1 MPDRRRRAS
10 VYRQRARRRIEE
22 VARRLGA
29 MLREA
34 RRARGLRQADVA
46 ERAGVTQS
54 WISRMERGHGGT
66 ASLET
71 WAAAAAA
78 ASVQLVT
85 FLETIPGADRPRD
98 YEHLKRQRLIVDL
111 ARQGGWTAIPEATLD
126 RDRSRLFP
134 RSVDV
139 GLRRPATG
147 ERAIVEIWDYFDDVG
162 AAIRSFERKIADAE
176 SAGPEQVGAVG
187 GLFVVRGTRRNRQLV
202 SEFQSLFAA
211 RFPGSSAAWLR
222 ALTEPEAPMP
232 AQPAFIW
239 TDVPGTRLIAAR
251 LRLDPVVGRMIR
263 DTHR

>member
-10 VYRQRARRRIEE
+10 SFRLRARRRTAEI
-22 VARRLGA
+22 AHRLGT

-34 RRARGLRQADVA
+34 RRSMGLRQVDVA

-54 WISRMERGHGGT
+54 WVSRMERGHGWT

-71 WAAAAAA
+71 WAAVAEA
-78 ASVQLVT
+78 ASVRLVT
-85 FLETIPGADRPRD
+85 FLEAIPGADRPRD
-98 YEHLKRQRLIVDL
+98 YEHLKRQQLIIDL
-111 ARQGGWTAIPEATLD
+111 ARRGGWTAIPEATLE
-126 RDRSRLFP
+126 RDRGRLFP

-139 GLRRPATG
+139 RLRRTATG
-147 ERAIVEIWDYFDDVG
+147 ERAVVEIWDLFDDVG

-202 SEFQSLFAA
+202 SEFHSLFAA

-251 LRLDPVVGRMIR
+251 LRLDPVVGRMIS
-263 DTHR
+263 DTDS